1 MRALLLLILAIAACG
16 PKPGGTASGGT
27 TPAGGAGQPGKPGV
41 PPPKVIELEAL
52 RIDVVT
58 TKGGQTSVVYDARS
72 LLEDGND
79 ALMQRRYDEALAAY
93 DHLLR
98 DFPDSRLAL
107 PALYNAGLAL
117 EGKEDFAG
125 AAQKYRD
132 IVTRGAG
139 RKEEAE
145 TVKDAQFRLGAVL
158 AESQK
163 WPEGIAVFEA
173 VLDRN
178 DLTPSERIEG
188 LARLGYVLIEGKD
201 YAGAEEVLRSAL
213 GYHRQITGTE
223 KLENNYYVAM
233 AQYYLADIPHRQFND
248 VPLRYPEEQ
257 LSKDVDFKSEL
268 MLLARDRYIKT
279 VDYKNAFWA
288 TAAVYQIGLMYKEF
302 WDDFMAV
309 PIPTN
314 LKPVEVQAYIKAVNE
329 EEQLRKL
336 LEKSLLY
343 HQRTLEMAKNA
354 NVQTIWTD
362 ASVQGAEDARKIIAK
377 QQKGEHITPGSIA
390 GKVEALDPVLDA
402 DAPGNDYVPGRL
414 DL

>member
-1 MRALLLLILAIAACG
+1 MRVLAAVLATVILAACG
-16 PKPGGTASGGT
+16 PRPGSSAAGT
-27 TPAGGAGQPGKPGV
+27 TTPGEAGKPGV

-58 TKGGQTSVVYDARS
+58 TKGGQQSLVYDARS

-79 ALMQRRYDEALAAY
+79 ALMQRHYDEALVAF

-98 DFPDSRLAL
+98 DFPDSRLAAA
-107 PALYNAGLAL
+107 ALYNAGLAL
-117 EGKEDFAG
+117 EGKEDWPA
-125 AAQKYRD
+125 AAQRYRD
-132 IVTRGAG
+132 VVSRSAA
-139 RKEEAE
+139 RKEDAE

-158 AESQK
+158 AESQQ
-163 WPEGIAVFEA
+163 WAEATRVFEA

-178 DLTPSERIEG
+178 DLSASERVEA
-188 LARLGYVLIEGKD
+188 LARLGYILVEAKD
-201 YAGAEEVLRSAL
+201 FAGAEEVLRSAL
-213 GYHRQITGTE
+213 AFHRQVQATE
-223 KLENNYYVAM
+223 KLDNNYYVAM
-233 AQYYLADIPHRQFND
+233 CQYYLADIPHRQFND

-343 HQRTLEMAKNA
+343 HQRNLEMAKNA
-354 NVQTIWTD
+354 SVQTIWVD
-362 ASVQGAEDARKIIAK
+362 ASLQGAEDARKILAK
-377 QQKGEHITPGSIA
+377 QHKGELITPGKASV
-390 GKVEALDPVLDA
+390 GKVEALDPGLGGK
-402 DAPGNDYVPGRL
+402 APTTDYVPPRL